1 MKGERCHRQLESVA
15 EEQGKDM
22 DDSKPAPPRNA
33 SRTLV
38 IAAVAVLIV
47 VAIAGIVLA
56 GLRGRS
62 AGSVPGSLSS
72 ATQQSGS
79 APTASAPVIAAE
91 VGAGPNQIAF
101 ASASDT
107 LSPISL
113 KKILDVAQTAKKGG
127 HTVAIAAKLSAG
139 SDRAE
144 RMELAKKRAD
154 AVRRALQ
161 AGGMSVGALTVQISQ
176 DSAGL
181 VTPIEADRIDLSM
194 K

>member
-1 MKGERCHRQLESVA
+1 
-15 EEQGKDM
+15 M
-22 DDSKPAPPRNA
+22 DDPKAAPPRNA
-33 SRTLV
+33 SRTVV

-56 GLRGRS
+56 VLRGRS
-62 AGSVPGSLSS
+62 AGSDPGTLSS
-72 ATQQSGS
+72 ATQQSGRAPTTS
-79 APTASAPVIAAE
+79 APAIAAE

-113 KKILDVAQTAKKGG
+113 KKISDVAQTASKAS
-127 HTVAIAAKLSAG
+127 HTVVIAAQLEAS
-139 SDRAE
+139 SDRLE

-161 AGGMSVGALTVQISQ
+161 AGGMQVSALRVQISELP
-176 DSAGL
+176 AGL
-181 VTPIEADRIDLSM
+181 VAPNDADRVELSM

>member
-1 MKGERCHRQLESVA
+1 
-15 EEQGKDM
+15 M
-22 DDSKPAPPRNA
+22 DDSKPAPPPNP

-38 IAAVAVLIV
+38 IALVAVLIV

-56 GLRGRS
+56 VLRGRS
-62 AGSVPGSLSS
+62 TGSDPATLSS
-72 ATQQSGS
+72 ATQQPGA
-79 APTASAPVIAAE
+79 APTASAPAIAAE
-91 VGAGPNQIAF
+91 AGAGPNQIAF

-113 KKILDVAQTAKKGG
+113 KKISDLAQTAKKES
-127 HTVAIAAKLSAG
+127 HTVVIAAKLEAS

-154 AVRRALQ
+154 AVRKALQ
-161 AGGMSVGALTVQISQ
+161 LSGLSVSALRVQISEFP
-176 DSAGL
+176 AGL
-181 VTPIEADRIDLSM
+181 VPPIDADRIELSM